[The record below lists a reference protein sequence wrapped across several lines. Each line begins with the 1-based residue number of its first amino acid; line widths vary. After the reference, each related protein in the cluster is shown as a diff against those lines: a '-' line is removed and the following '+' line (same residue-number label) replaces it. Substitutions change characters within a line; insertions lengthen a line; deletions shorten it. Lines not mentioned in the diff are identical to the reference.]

1 MNHFT
6 VSLGDEQMNLDTYLE
21 QVKDH
26 PVVKLGEPVGLHGDR
41 PVFLRGTITEALNVA
56 PPTFNRIRKSEEM
69 DSVSCV
75 SEDINVIWAPRVRQ
89 GQTLYYYEAL
99 KVAEELKGKPSAGK
113 TLKPRSTV
121 SRVISRPSTVP
132 SLPVEPFQLK
142 DFGQGHVGYYVPTS
156 DIDLSDVEAVDFG
169 FTKINKVKDEE
180 LTIFA
185 KSIVPV
191 MDHGYTLSQEQVL
204 KMGAVIGLERHLWVY
219 GPTGSGKSSMVA
231 RVCSELNYPVIRVNM
246 SADTTISSF
255 IGQWGTKVVDGVQHI
270 CFLEGPLLKAMM
282 HGALLIIDEIT
293 ATPAP
298 ILMGLQKL
306 LEATVEGEGVTFVC
320 NDNEGKIYHG
330 HPRFR
335 VVATD
340 NTNGQGD
347 VTGAYS
353 GTNIMNSAFLDRFTV
368 WSKLG
373 YPEEDNWV
381 EMLVKKT
388 GVTEE
393 QAKQIV
399 QVCTDINRTSALIPE
414 NTVVTNGLLLS
425 PRSSIELAKLST
437 VFGVQGAFKMNQ
449 LDRIVDDKDRQ
460 TLLDTLSARGVI

>member
-1 MNHFT
+1 MNNFLLPST
-6 VSLGDEQMNLDTYLE
+6 EQLDTEAYLE
-21 QVKDH
+21 LVKDH
-26 PVVKLGEPVGLHGDR
+26 PIRELGEPAGLHGNR
-41 PVFLRGTITEALNVA
+41 PVFLRGTVSEALGVT
-56 PPTFNRIRKSEEM
+56 PPTFNRIRKMEEM
-69 DSVSCV
+69 ESVCCTT
-75 SEDINVIWAPRVRQ
+75 EDLDVVLAPRLRE
-89 GQTLYYYEAL
+89 GQVLYYFEAIE
-99 KVAEELKGKPSAGK
+99 VANGLKGKPSPRKGS
-113 TLKPRSTV
+113 KPRSTV
-121 SRVISRPSTVP
+121 ARTVSSASTMTP
-132 SLPVEPFQLK
+132 PPVEPFELK
-142 DFGQGHVGYYVPTS
+142 DFGQGHVGYYLPT
-156 DIDLSDVEAVDFG
+156 DEIDLSDVESVDFG

-185 KSIVPV
+185 KSIVPA

-255 IGQWGTKVVDGVQHI
+255 IGQWGTKVIGGVQHI

-306 LEATVEGEGVTFVC
+306 LESTVAGEGVTFVC
-320 NDNEGKIYHG
+320 NDNEGKIYHA

-347 VTGAYS
+347 TTGAYS

-373 YPEEDNWV
+373 YPEQAQWV
-381 EMLVKKT
+381 EMLVNKT
-388 GVTEE
+388 GVEME
-393 QAKQIV
+393 QAILIV
-399 QVCTDINRTSALIPE
+399 QVCTDINGTSALIPE
-414 NTVVTNGLLLS
+414 NTIVTNGLLLS

-449 LDRIVDDKDRQ
+449 LDRIVDEKDRE
-460 TLLDTLSARGVI
+460 TLLDVLKARGII